1 MLTKARLKRHT
12 LHLTGKFTHAI
23 LELQALMLKKLA
35 VVSIW
40 LAFTPVL
47 IILLSASLTIHN
59 SKVKTLDTLQALK
72 ITEPASNNNIE
83 GQVLGTKIEDP
94 RPYIVARFLQ
104 ETPLEQYSNLI
115 VEVSDQYDID
125 YRLIPAI
132 AMKESGGGVAI
143 DLASHNAW
151 GFENG
156 RTYFDS
162 WDTAIRAVAKTLRT
176 RYVDKGLTSPEQIMT
191 VYAPPA
197 ILNGGGWAKDINLF
211 FSQME
216 TL

>member
-1 MLTKARLKRHT
+1 
-12 LHLTGKFTHAI
+12 
-23 LELQALMLKKLA
+23 MLKKLA
-35 VVSIW
+35 IVLTWFV
-40 LAFTPVL
+40 FTPAM

-72 ITEPASNNNIE
+72 ITEPAIDNNIE
-83 GQVLGTKIEDP
+83 GQVLGTIIEDP
-94 RPYIVARFLQ
+94 RPFIVARFLQ
-104 ETPLEQYSNLI
+104 GTPLEPYSASI
-115 VEVSDQYDID
+115 VQASDQYDID

-132 AMKESGGGVAI
+132 AMKESGGGATV
-143 DLASHNAW
+143 DEASHNAW

-162 WDTAIRAVAKTLRT
+162 WDTAIPIVAKTLKE
-176 RYVDKGLTSPEQIMT
+176 RYVDKGLISPEQIMT